1 MARLVEV
8 GEAIPATLTVRAGD
22 LLNFSASG
30 GLVERGKK
38 VLRPLGPFKPGV
50 VGLNGRLLSPET
62 VPTNM
67 LFHAVG
73 PGKARLTL
81 FAGGGLVPAV
91 RHSIDVIV
99 EAEPARR

>member
-8 GEAIPATLTVRAGD
+8 GDPLPAALTVRAGD

-50 VGLNGRLLSPET
+50 VGLNGQLLSPET
-62 VPTNM
+62 GPTNM

-81 FAGGGLVPAV
+81 FAGGGLAPAR
-91 RHSIDVIV
+91 RHSIEVIV
-99 EAEPARR
+99 EAGPAPR